1 MKKFLKFFSLAA
13 LIIAGFAACEK
24 VDDLPYYNLG
34 NDITLSVAPSSVTPT
49 LQDTSSNVLNFS
61 WTSPKYAT
69 DTANYKFIIQIDSAG
84 KNFANPTTK
93 TVMGSLG
100 ASYTGG
106 EMNNILLNYGFA
118 LGATV
123 SLEARVISS
132 YGNNNEQ
139 RTSNTVGF
147 TISSFDHPAILTSE
161 NTAVTGTL
169 ATAGDHSNTFNW
181 TSAFQTYTGNVTY
194 ELQYDA
200 AGNSFASPHSVSV
213 GVNMNTISFNQ
224 GEMNGFALNTGIAA
238 NATGDVEF
246 RIKATT
252 AQGAVSYSPVV
263 TVSITTYLPIQK
275 MYLVGGMQGWD
286 INNPLEMINDAKPDR
301 FNKIF
306 YSYIK
311 LDAGTE
317 FKFAKTPG
325 DWGSAYGNNGASGS
339 GFSTGYNQGGN
350 FQVSATGIYRLTIDI
365 ENNMAWVQQK
375 QVGVVGGMQG
385 WDPSAPIYGGIVGR
399 DKFLILANSSGTDE
413 FKFHDGPVWDNS
425 GPDKARWWGSAGT
438 ENLDNDGNG
447 PNIVANASPR
457 TRCIWNGDNK
467 LQLKYELSPAAE
479 MRLVGDGITGVPAW
493 NPGASPQMTYSGN
506 GVWTIT
512 AQLDANKD
520 IKFLSGPDWGAFDY
534 EDASGGAT
542 STNTPRA
549 IQWTGGSNF
558 KTPTVAGTYTIV
570 LDEYNQTVSINN

>member
-181 TSAFQTYTGNVTY
+181 TSAFQTYSGNVTY

-213 GVNMNTISFNQ
+213 GINVNTISFNQ

-350 FQVSATGIYRLTIDI
+350 FQVTSTGIYRLTIDI

-399 DKFLILANSSGTDE
+399 DKFLILANSSATDE

-425 GPDKARWWGSAGT
+425 GPDKARWWGSAGA

>member
-213 GVNMNTISFNQ
+213 GINVNTISFNQ

>member
-1 MKKFLKFFSLAA
+1 MKKFLKFFSLVAVA
-13 LIIAGFAACEK
+13 VLGLAACEK
-24 VDDLPYYNLG
+24 LDDLPYYNLG

-213 GVNMNTISFNQ
+213 GINVNTISFNQ

-399 DKFLILANSSGTDE
+399 DKFLI
-413 FKFHDGPVWDNS
+413 FH
-425 GPDKARWWGSAGT
+425 
-438 ENLDNDGNG
+438 
-447 PNIVANASPR
+447 I
-457 TRCIWNGDNK
+457 
-467 LQLKYELSPAAE
+467 
-479 MRLVGDGITGVPAW
+479 
-493 NPGASPQMTYSGN
+493 
-506 GVWTIT
+506 
-512 AQLDANKD
+512 
-520 IKFLSGPDWGAFDY
+520 AFR
-534 EDASGGAT
+534 G
-542 STNTPRA
+542 
-549 IQWTGGSNF
+549 
-558 KTPTVAGTYTIV
+558 
-570 LDEYNQTVSINN
+570 

>member
-213 GVNMNTISFNQ
+213 GINVNTISFNQ

-350 FQVSATGIYRLTIDI
+350 FQVTSTGIYRLTIDI

-425 GPDKARWWGSAGT
+425 GPDKARWWGSAGA

-570 LDEYNQTVSINN
+570 LDEYNQT

>member
-181 TSAFQTYTGNVTY
+181 TSAFQTYSGNVTY

-425 GPDKARWWGSAGT
+425 GPDKARWWGSAGA

>member
-13 LIIAGFAACEK
+13 VAILGLAACEK

-34 NDITLSVAPSSVTPT
+34 NDITLSVAPASATPT
-49 LQDTSSNVLNFS
+49 LADTSSNVLNFT

-93 TVMGSLG
+93 TVMGALG

-106 EMNNILLNYGFA
+106 EMNNILLNYGYA

-123 SLEARVISS
+123 SLEARVVSS

-147 TISSFDHPAILTSE
+147 TVASFDHPSILTTE
-161 NTAVTGTL
+161 NTSVTGTL
-169 ATAGDHSNTFNW
+169 ATANDHSNTFNW
-181 TSAFQTYTGNVTY
+181 TSAFQTYSGTVTY
-194 ELQYDA
+194 DLQYDA
-200 AGNSFASPHSVSV
+200 AGNNFASAQTVPV
-213 GVNMNTISFNQ
+213 GLSMNTISFNQ
-224 GEMNGFALNTGIAA
+224 ADMNSFALNTGIAA
-238 NATGDVEF
+238 NSSGDVEF
-246 RIKATT
+246 RVKSTT
-252 AQGAVSYSPVV
+252 DHGAISYSPFV
-263 TVSITTYLPIQK
+263 TVNITTYLPIQK

-325 DWGSAYGNNGASGS
+325 DWGSAYGNNGANGT
-339 GFSTGYNQGGN
+339 GFNTGYNSGGN
-350 FQVSATGIYRLTIDI
+350 FQVTTAGIYRLTIDI

-385 WDPSAPIYGGIVGR
+385 WDPSAPNYGGIVGR
-399 DKFLILANSSGTDE
+399 DKFLIIANSSGSDE
-413 FKFHDGPVWDNS
+413 FKFHDGPAWDNS
-425 GPDKARWWGSAGT
+425 GPDKARWWGSSGT

-447 PNIVANASPR
+447 ANIVANASPR

-467 LQLKYELSPAAE
+467 LQLKYEISAAAE

-493 NPGASPQMTYSGN
+493 NPGASPQMIYSGN

-512 AQLDANKD
+512 TQLDANKD

-549 IQWTGGSNF
+549 IQWTGGGNF
-558 KTPTVAGTYTIV
+558 KTPAVAGTYTIV

>member
-100 ASYTGG
+100 ASYTGS

>member
-181 TSAFQTYTGNVTY
+181 TSAFQTYSGNVTY

>member
-399 DKFLILANSSGTDE
+399 DKFLILANSSATDE

>member
-181 TSAFQTYTGNVTY
+181 TSAFQTYSGNVTY

-213 GVNMNTISFNQ
+213 GINVNTISFNQ

-399 DKFLILANSSGTDE
+399 DKFLILANSSATDE

-425 GPDKARWWGSAGT
+425 GPDKARWWGSAGA

>member
-181 TSAFQTYTGNVTY
+181 TSAFQTYSGNVTY

-213 GVNMNTISFNQ
+213 GINVNTISFNQ

>member
-213 GVNMNTISFNQ
+213 GINVNTISFNQ

-350 FQVSATGIYRLTIDI
+350 FQVTSTGIYRLTIDI